1 MIAFNNYDGDVVFRK
16 LKNKKLDDYNKIIE
30 SAEKHNLIKYEEF
43 DFEDINFKIKVPEI
57 EFKVES
63 KISNMCYGLEL
74 KDGTK
79 DENKYLPYYSYERI
93 HLTDYFKEISEHN
106 DRYNT
111 RQFSTTKY
119 VNTYIALFKYNLLPD
134 YITNVYT
141 IQQNSYKTFK
151 NSFYKNRICFL
162 LDNYGYTNNLFY
174 EIGFDKFFKLDF
186 KYLSYG
192 FKYNFKNLTGIEID
206 NISKEKLKYKLY
218 DFIYKFH
225 KEQYEKTPEGIEELN
240 RIREKEYN
248 KSIKKIKPQIAY
260 ILKDKSLGYY
270 KIGKSCNPLQ
280 REKTL
285 QAEKPSVKLVKVFK
299 DDCENELH
307 NKYKKQRVR
316 GEWFDLNKVQ
326 VKYICKH
333 YK

>member
-63 KISNMCYGLEL
+63 KIPNMCYGWELE
-74 KDGTK
+74 DGSK

-106 DRYNT
+106 DRYKT

-174 EIGFDKFFKLDF
+174 EIGLDKFFKLDF
-186 KYLSYG
+186 KYLSYD
-192 FKYNFKNLTGIEID
+192 FKYNFKNLTGIDID

-218 DFIYKFH
+218 DFIYKYH

-240 RIREKEYN
+240 RIREREYN

-299 DDCENELH
+299 EDCENELH

-316 GEWFDLNKVQ
+316 GEWFNLNKVQ
-326 VKYICKH
+326 VEYICKH

>member
-57 EFKVES
+57 EYEVES
-63 KISNMCYGLEL
+63 KISNMCYGMELEDGS
-74 KDGTK
+74 KD
-79 DENKYLPYYSYERI
+79 DNKYLPYYYYEKI
-93 HLTDYFKEISEHN
+93 YFIDFFKEISEYN
-106 DRYNT
+106 NRYKT
-111 RQFSTTKY
+111 RQFSTNKY
-119 VNTYIALFKYNLLPD
+119 INTYITLFKHNLLPD
-134 YITNVYT
+134 YITNVYYT
-141 IQQNSYKTFK
+141 QQDSYNIFK
-151 NSFYKNRICFL
+151 NSLYKNRICFL
-162 LDNYGYTNNLFY
+162 LYNNSFNNNLFY
-174 EIGFDKFFKLDF
+174 EIEFDKFFKLDF

-192 FKYNFKNLTGIEID
+192 FKYNFKNLTGIDID

-218 DFIYKFH
+218 DFIYKYH
-225 KEQYEKTPEGIEELN
+225 KEQYEKTPEGIEESY
-240 RIREKEYN
+240 RIREREYN

-299 DDCENELH
+299 EDCENELH

-316 GEWFDLNKVQ
+316 GEWFNLNKVQ
-326 VKYICKH
+326 VEYICKH

>member
-63 KISNMCYGLEL
+63 KIPNMCYGWELE
-74 KDGTK
+74 DGSK

-93 HLTDYFKEISEHN
+93 YLTDYFKEISEHN
-106 DRYNT
+106 DRYKT

-174 EIGFDKFFKLDF
+174 EIGLDKFFKLDF
-186 KYLSYG
+186 KYLSYD
-192 FKYNFKNLTGIEID
+192 FKYNFKNLTGIDID

-218 DFIYKFH
+218 DFIYKYH

-240 RIREKEYN
+240 RIREREYN

-299 DDCENELH
+299 EDCENELH

-316 GEWFDLNKVQ
+316 GEWFNLNKVQ
-326 VKYICKH
+326 VEYICKH

>member
-63 KISNMCYGLEL
+63 KIPNMCYGWELE
-74 KDGTK
+74 DGSK

-106 DRYNT
+106 DRYKT
-111 RQFSTTKY
+111 RQFSTNKD
-119 VNTYIALFKYNLLPD
+119 VNTYMALFKYNLLPD

-141 IQQNSYKTFK
+141 IQQDSYKTFK

-162 LDNYGYTNNLFY
+162 LYNYGYTNNLFY

-192 FKYNFKNLTGIEID
+192 FKYNFKKCTGIDIV

-218 DFIYKFH
+218 DFIYKYH
-225 KEQYEKTPEGIEELN
+225 KEQYEKTPEGIEESY
-240 RIREKEYN
+240 RIREREYN

-260 ILKDKSLGYY
+260 ILKDESLGYY

-285 QAEKPSVKLVKVFK
+285 QAEKPSVKLVKVFNE
-299 DDCENELH
+299 DCENELH

-316 GEWFDLNKVQ
+316 GEWFNLNKVQ
-326 VKYICKH
+326 VEYICKH